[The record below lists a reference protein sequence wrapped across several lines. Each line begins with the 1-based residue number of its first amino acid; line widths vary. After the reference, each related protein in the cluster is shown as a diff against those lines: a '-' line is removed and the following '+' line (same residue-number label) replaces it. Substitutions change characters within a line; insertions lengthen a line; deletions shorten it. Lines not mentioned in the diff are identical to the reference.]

1 MKKIFKFDS
10 NGPTT
15 VIAMA
20 QKIKLLKISSKAK
33 FAFVASLILVVLA
46 CNKDREPDREKNLV
60 FTSPTPLTDFG
71 SGTFRGYSG
80 GLYPNGSNI
89 RPINHNSAGIAIA
102 KSIKPLSISGS
113 TDESNGKIVWMSVG
127 MSNTTQET
135 SAFIPIA
142 QAYSGKNQKLLLV
155 DGAEGGQDIV
165 KINIESAPYWQTVN
179 NRLTAAGVTAL
190 QVQIIWYKEAEIAPR
205 DTAFAT
211 YPNSLK
217 DKFALSMQMLKSK
230 FPNLKLVYLSSR
242 TYAGW
247 ATGTLNPEPYAWYSG
262 WAVKRLI
269 EDQINGVS
277 SLNYTGA
284 QPQSAWLSWGPYF
297 WTEGTKP
304 RDDGVTWG
312 ISDYQTDGVHPS
324 NSGRLKIANMLFEF
338 FSTDPTS
345 TPWFLKQ

>member
-1 MKKIFKFDS
+1 MSQIMKLRKAS
-10 NGPTT
+10 
-15 VIAMA
+15 
-20 QKIKLLKISSKAK
+20 LKVL
-33 FAFVASLILVVLA
+33 FAFITSLIVIIFA
-46 CNKDREPDREKNLV
+46 CNKDSKPNEEESLIFN
-60 FTSPTPLTDFG
+60 SPTPLTDFG
-71 SGTFRGYSG
+71 SGTFRGNSG

-89 RPINHNSAGIAIA
+89 RPESHNSEGISIA
-102 KSIKPLSISGS
+102 KSIKPLNISGNI
-113 TDESNGKIVWMSVG
+113 DETNGKIVWMSIG

-142 QAYSGKNQKLLLV
+142 QAYSGKNPKLLLV

-165 KINIESAPYWQTVN
+165 KINSESAPYWQTVN
-179 NRLTAAGVTAL
+179 NRLTSAGVTAL

-242 TYAGW
+242 TFAGW
-247 ATGTLNPEPYAWYSG
+247 ATGTLNPEPYAWFSG

-269 EDQINGVS
+269 EDQINGAS
-277 SLNYTGA
+277 SLNYKGS
-284 QPQSAWLSWGPYF
+284 QPQSAWLAWGPYF

-304 RDDGVTWG
+304 RNDGVTWLQ
-312 ISDYQTDGVHPS
+312 SDFQVDGVHPS
-324 NSGRLKIANMLFEF
+324 NTGRLKVANMLLQF
-338 FSTDPTS
+338 FSTDPTT